1 MSSDFIEFLE
11 REKQRLFEEQR
22 ARFGAPILRLEE
34 GKVYALSLDINKEW
48 RKVTTRFG
56 ERIVIPVTYENSEY
70 VLMVNPSGSLYRSI
84 VEQLYSKLKN
94 VDLADVTGVNL
105 VIKRQSGKYSVI
117 VDVELST
124 GKHKSKK

>member
-56 ERIVIPVTYENSEY
+56 ERIAIPVVYENNEY

-84 VEQLYSKLKN
+84 VEQLHSKLKN
-94 VDLADVTGVNL
+94 VDLADVMGVNL
-105 VIKRQSGKYSVI
+105 VVKRQSGKYSVI